1 MDILWKKNTRLII
14 SYNTNTKTL
23 GDFHK
28 GGNSY
33 TKSPSYWL
41 KVKEKLKKKLK
52 EKEKNNIYKSNKHFF
67 ITKTDIQDNVTFQPT
82 DFLIQIWPF
91 NPLIF

>member
-1 MDILWKKNTRLII
+1 MDILWKKNTRFII

-33 TKSPSYWL
+33 TKSLSNWL
-41 KVKEKLKKKLK
+41 KVKEKLKKK
-52 EKEKNNIYKSNKHFF
+52 NIYKSNKTFF

-82 DFLIQIWPF
+82 DILIQIWPF
-91 NPLIF
+91 NPPIF